1 MKGHPTF
8 ASKQEPY
15 KEQQVD
21 NVTQVFKQALHGLIW
36 WPSDSPLGEAK
47 TGMHS
52 PARTIS
58 TDVLFGLLKAAV
70 KLDTQT
76 LACALHSPCDVTI
89 LRKRPELKLI
99 VTSVNF
105 SEEGVLKISPTVN
118 FADFSNTEATLDA
131 EKFSSGACIF

>member
-1 MKGHPTF
+1 
-8 ASKQEPY
+8 
-15 KEQQVD
+15 
-21 NVTQVFKQALHGLIW
+21 
-36 WPSDSPLGEAK
+36 
-47 TGMHS
+47 MHS

-105 SEEGVLKISPTVN
+105 SEEAVLEIRI
-118 FADFSNTEATLDA
+118 FSNTEATLDA
-131 EKFSSGACIF
+131 EKFSSGACIFERVAEYRNPMPTKHE